1 MRTPYHFRSFENG
14 VTTRQSTVGF
24 ATIAAAKSAAEKM
37 DRQTGEKHSVC
48 ISLDPKDPDN
58 SPDPIKT
65 GFKVLTDT
73 EVEDALRAPVQPEP
87 TAPAAPVKA
96 TKKTGKAKK

>member
-24 ATIAAAKSAAEKM
+24 ATIAAAKAAAEKM
-37 DRQTGEKHSVC
+37 DRQTGDKHSVC
-48 ISLDPKDPDN
+48 VSLDPKDPEN

-65 GFKVLTDT
+65 GFKVLSDAD
-73 EVEDALRAPVQPEP
+73 VEDALRAPVEPEP
-87 TAPAAPVKA
+87 VVKVEPAKA
-96 TKKTGKAKK
+96 TKKTSKAKK